1 MRTDTMN
8 GTRRGSI
15 PRRTLLLPFLA
26 LAACGEGT
34 PPVDPRPAEV
44 ASVEVTAP
52 AAAVAVG
59 ESMQMGA
66 TPRGRGGAAIPGAPV
81 AWSSSNETVA
91 TVTGNG
97 RVTGIAAGQAT
108 IRATSGGRTGETTI
122 TVAPAAAAS
131 IEIQPGGEIQL
142 AADGSIQLRVLARTT
157 AGAAIGQVPATWT
170 SSDPQVARVTED
182 GMVHAGFGGTA
193 AITATAAGRTA
204 QATVRVQTRIETV
217 LVLPGGVSLRPGETA
232 QMRARGLTAAARDT
246 LDRPVQAWASEN
258 EGVATVD
265 AAGRV
270 TAHRGGSAVIRATV
284 EGVEGRMIIFVHGP
298 TEHRLERAAGQAL
311 PAQIGTR
318 AVRHEDGT
326 VRTQRIVATG
336 GVLRFS
342 TAGYEQRITLEV
354 YEGATRVAAE
364 VYEDR
369 GEVFYQMMDG
379 SPVLHSAARPGL
391 QLPVT
396 LAVEHGLH
404 TGEMTVSQA
413 LGGVEGQVMLRFG
426 RP

>member
-1 MRTDTMN
+1 MRTHTISK
-8 GTRRGSI
+8 TILRRI
-15 PRRTLLLPFLA
+15 LLLPLLA
-26 LAACGEGT
+26 LAACGDGQ

-52 AAAVAVG
+52 SSTVAIG

-66 TPRGRGGAAIPGAPV
+66 TPRARGGAAIPGAPV
-81 AWSSSNETVA
+81 AWSSSNEAVA
-91 TVTGNG
+91 TVTGSG
-97 RVTGIAAGQAT
+97 WVTGVAAGQAT

-122 TVAPAAAAS
+122 TVAPPAAAS

-142 AADGSIQLRVLARTT
+142 AADGSIQLRALART
-157 AGAAIGQVPATWT
+157 ASGAAMGQVPATWA

-182 GMVHAGFGGTA
+182 GIVHAGFGGTA
-193 AITATAAGRTA
+193 TLTATAAGRTA
-204 QATVRVQTRIETV
+204 QATVRVQTRIQAV

-232 QMRARGLTAAARDT
+232 QMRARGLTAAHDT
-246 LDRPVQAWASEN
+246 LDHPVQAWASEN

-265 AAGRV
+265 ATGRV

-284 EGVEGRMIIFVHGP
+284 EGVEGRMIIFVLGP

-311 PAQIGTR
+311 PAQVGTR
-318 AVRHEDGT
+318 TVRGADGA

-342 TAGYEQRITLEV
+342 TAGYEQRVTLEV
-354 YEGATRVAAE
+354 YEGDARVATE

-369 GEVFYQMMDG
+369 GEVFYQVTDG
-379 SPVLHSAARPGL
+379 SPVLHSAVRPGL
-391 QLPVT
+391 QLPVA
-396 LAVEHGLH
+396 LAVEHGFH
-404 TGEMTVSQA
+404 TGEMTVTQS
-413 LGGVEGQVMLRFG
+413 LGGVEGPVALRFG